1 MANAVELGE
10 AGVRRDEAPVVL
22 LPILDWTIW
31 LEPDSKW
38 GILLL
43 PLNLRQLVPSED
55 RQLIQI
61 THPKAGPEES
71 ETRLGHLSS
80 ESKVFTPWEISQPGG
95 LIIEHETAR
104 KGSLG
109 CSF

>member
-1 MANAVELGE
+1 MANAVESGE

-43 PLNLRQLVPSED
+43 PLNLRQLVPSEY

-80 ESKVFTPWEISQPGG
+80 ESKVFTP
-95 LIIEHETAR
+95 
-104 KGSLG
+104 
-109 CSF
+109 